1 MHPPHIPVLVQQI
14 RLEATGVHSFDLVR
28 DDGAPLPSFTAG
40 AHIDVK
46 IRNGLVRSYSIVNA
60 PQQEGY
66 YRIAVKLERDGR
78 GGSQWFHEQL
88 RVGQRIGIS
97 PPENTFPLTEDAPL
111 SVLVAGGIGITPL
124 LSMIGRLNAL
134 DRRWELHYSA
144 KHPDAMPFRS
154 EVLALAGRS
163 ANRLTL
169 AYTANG
175 DARLDIGRIVDE
187 APANA
192 HVYCCGPDSMIDAFV
207 AAAAR
212 RRSESIHFERFA
224 SRLAPATSGGFEIR
238 LRSTG
243 QRMFVPTGKSILDV
257 LLEAGLD
264 VPYSCTQGI
273 CGSCKLGLIDGA
285 PDHRDE
291 CLGDDERAANRS
303 IIVCCSGARSEYLV
317 LDL

>member
-1 MHPPHIPVLVQQI
+1 MHPPHIPVLVRQI
-14 RLEATGVHSFDLVR
+14 RLEAAGVQSFDLVR
-28 DDGAPLPSFTAG
+28 DDGAPLPPFTAG

-46 IRNGLVRSYSIVNA
+46 IRDGLVRSYSIVNA
-60 PQQEGY
+60 PEHKGY

-78 GGSQWFHEQL
+78 GGSRWFHEQL
-88 RVGQRIGIS
+88 RVGQRIRIS
-97 PPENTFPLTEDAPL
+97 APENTFALTEDAAL

-144 KHPDAMPFRS
+144 RHPDTMPFRS
-154 EVLALAGRS
+154 QVLASAGRG

-187 APANA
+187 APGDA
-192 HVYCCGPDSMIDAFV
+192 HLYCCGPDSMIDAFV
-207 AAAAR
+207 AAGAR
-212 RRSESIHFERFA
+212 RRSESMHFERFA
-224 SRLAPATSGGFEIR
+224 SRLAPAMSGGFEIR

-273 CGSCKLGLIDGA
+273 CGTCKLGLIEGV

-303 IIVCCSGARSEYLV
+303 IIACCSGARSECLV